1 MSVTVFTFPM
11 PSPPLRLSVARSKS
25 GSNEIGSGTD
35 LGDDAELLA
44 ISFAK
49 RRLTKVLLL
58 TAGRANLVNHS
69 KIRAKPEAI
78 RIVSDVTNWSGTM
91 RQIEDFCQKI
101 DNPAS
106 RAYLSGVRHQA
117 VVIVNDVDH
126 FVAGAGSAGLFARTC
141 DSALVN
147 RIVRLSKIVNDTG
160 GELILMTVLESPT
173 EQWKKLIESQ
183 GWNWKP
189 FNEWQKQMV
198 SVEEAT
204 KQPLAG
210 RSADSAK
217 TNAKWIH
224 EKWEE
229 PPAEFPHGP
238 IKGNQRKLTAWL
250 YPDESTDY
258 RHLQNK
264 AANGVIWVRLVH
276 RYQCAVWFKFK
287 REFEIALQRQQE
299 RPHVETKRR
308 REKPE

>member
-1 MSVTVFTFPM
+1 M

-25 GSNEIGSGTD
+25 ASDESRSPVD
-35 LGDDAELLA
+35 LGDEAELLA

-58 TAGRANLVNHS
+58 TAGRANLINQS

-106 RAYLSGVRHQA
+106 RAYFSGARHQA
-117 VVIVNDVDH
+117 VVIINDVDH

-141 DSALVN
+141 DSALVS
-147 RIVRLSKIVNDTG
+147 RILRLSKMVNDTG
-160 GELILMTVLESPT
+160 GELLLMAILESPT

-198 SVEEAT
+198 SSQASAFQ
-204 KQPLAG
+204 QPHADRISNSNRTAG
-210 RSADSAK
+210 
-217 TNAKWIH
+217 KWLH
-224 EKWEE
+224 EPSEE
-229 PPAEFPHGP
+229 PPSKFPYGP
-238 IKGNQRKLTAWL
+238 IKGSLKELAAWL
-250 YPDESTDY
+250 YTDESTDY
-258 RHLQNK
+258 RHLPRK
-264 AANGVIWVRLVH
+264 AAANVIWAKRVN
-276 RYQCAVWFKFK
+276 RYKCEVWFKSE
-287 REFEIALQRQQE
+287 REFKIARERQQA
-299 RPHVETKRR
+299 RPKVASKRR
-308 REKPE
+308 RIKPE